1 MGNDKENME
10 WQFDEKNLIKLP
22 FTHGMECE
30 IAMLDSNGELPSGDK
45 MLYIFKQIIEDAL
58 LLLKERVQS
67 DICPNIIKKKC
78 VNLPYIDYNEE
89 KGDVIK
95 QKYLLPDKTEVDI
108 EIFGRDG
115 NVAAITYILEC
126 VTPPAEYLDELIWW
140 LKHLISIGNE
150 VCLRNGLF
158 LCSTGLPPLI
168 PEYLR
173 GLTYSDHHHMGS
185 FKDEEEKKRIYNMFR
200 AFIPHIIALT
210 ANSPF
215 INGVPTDEIKTL
227 GKDPKKLRYAAPGCV
242 RSIRLLNNTSM
253 LSQNDPKVYIPHLL
267 PGKNYGAEH
276 FCQVIQK
283 ASIEDA
289 KFQDIFPY
297 SDWKTIEFRVC
308 DAPITINK
316 RIAMVLL
323 LQALA
328 LKARDMNIPD
338 VGSKSIVTNRSSA
351 IKRGLFSSFQTNDI
365 LDLSSNK
372 EFNEIYTGG
381 GKKIKYVYL
390 AIQNL
395 LKFLIEPWK
404 KMEIIN
410 KKAYSKDKLYIKKFG
425 KDNYLGPYLTYL
437 FLSVFGELNDADI
450 PFQEAEYQLSLFSSL
465 KTQSQEPSKEL
476 LKSLI
481 KATFK
486 DDPYFSV
493 LKGVFNPKDHKQL
506 KF

>member
-1 MGNDKENME
+1 MVKEKKIE
-10 WQFDEKNLIKLP
+10 WQFNEKNGIKLP

-30 IAMLDSNGELPSGDK
+30 IALLDGEGQLPSGDS
-45 MLYIFKQIIEDAL
+45 MLYLFKKIIEEAL
-58 LLLKERVQS
+58 VELQNRVQL
-67 DICPNIIKKKC
+67 DDCPKLIKNKL
-78 VNLPYIDYNEE
+78 VGLPYQDYNEE

-95 QKYLLPDKTEVDI
+95 QKYKLPDNSVVDI

-140 LKHLISIGNE
+140 LKTLISVGNE
-150 VCLRNGLF
+150 VCVRNNLF

-173 GLTYSDHHHMGS
+173 GLTYSDHHHIGS
-185 FKDEEEKKRIYNMFR
+185 FKDEAEKKRVYNMFR

-215 INGVPTDEIKTL
+215 IKGAPTDEIKTI

-242 RSIRLLNNTSM
+242 RSIRLKNNTSM
-253 LSQNDPKVYIPHLL
+253 LSQNDPKVYIPHLTAD
-267 PGKNYGAEH
+267 KGADY

-316 RIAMVLL
+316 RIGMVLL

-328 LKARDMNIPD
+328 LKARNMEIPD
-338 VGSKSIVTNRSSA
+338 VGSKSIVINRSSA
-351 IKRGLFSSFQTNDI
+351 IQRGMFASFKTDQI

-372 EFNEIYTGG
+372 EFQETYIGG
-381 GKKIKYVYL
+381 DNPIKYMYL
-390 AIQNL
+390 GIQNL
-395 LKFLIEPWK
+395 LKFCIEPWK
-404 KMEIIN
+404 KMGVID
-410 KKAYSKDKLYIKKFG
+410 KKMYKDFG
-425 KDNYLGPYLTYL
+425 KNNYLGPFLSPL
-437 FLSVFGELNDADI
+437 FISVFGELKLADI
-450 PFQEAEYQLSLFSSL
+450 PFQEAEFQLLLYSAL
-465 KTQSQEPSKEL
+465 KEKTPYPGPQL
-476 LKSLI
+476 LSRLI
-481 KATFK
+481 KYSFQGTNN
-486 DDPYFSV
+486 PYFSV
-493 LKGVFNPKDHKQL
+493 ITGEFNTKAQKWF
-506 KF
+506 KI